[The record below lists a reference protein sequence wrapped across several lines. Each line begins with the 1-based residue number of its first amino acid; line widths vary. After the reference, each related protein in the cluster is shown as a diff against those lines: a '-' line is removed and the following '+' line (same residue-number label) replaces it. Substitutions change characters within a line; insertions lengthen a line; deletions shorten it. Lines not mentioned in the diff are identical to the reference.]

1 MNDTP
6 FSPGGIIPSGGP
18 GSDLIT
24 ALILKGEVIGAPH
37 LVRDWLASGLSLE
50 EWKRRRDQGGTDG
63 GAG

>member
-24 ALILKGEVIGAPH
+24 ALILKVEVIGVPH
-37 LVRDWLASGLSLE
+37 LVRD
-50 EWKRRRDQGGTDG
+50 
-63 GAG
+63 